1 MDKQKFGTAPVF
13 FTAISTILG
22 AIMFLRFGFA
32 VGMVGLAG
40 TIGIILI
47 GHAVTIPTAM
57 AIAEIATNQK
67 VEGGGEYYI
76 ISRSFGLVIGST
88 IGMALFMSQAIS
100 VAFYIM
106 AFTEAFKPLLDWV
119 RETYVLLPWVDT
131 LLGYPQTIGIPAL
144 LLLTLLI
151 LTKGADLGVKVLYT
165 VVATL
170 AVALLAFFLGSTEYA
185 DNHSVA
191 FFNSYSAD
199 AAATNAVLE
208 DLVADAAAE
217 AGAGPDTVYYP
228 GGEVV
233 ARAAAP
239 APAEEPL
246 PSLPALSFFTVFAII
261 FPAFTGMTAGV
272 GLSGDLRDP
281 GKSIPRGTLA
291 ATIGGMI
298 VYFFMA
304 WKLAASASPEALA
317 DTSKLVMADIAWQGW
332 WLIPLGLAAATISS
346 ALGSIL
352 VAPRTLQAIA
362 ADNIFPAT
370 GINQFLA
377 RGKGERN
384 EPYNASLV
392 TVVLAAFF
400 ILLGAL
406 DSVAEIISMFFMV
419 TYGSLCLISFLNH
432 FAADPSYRPTFRS
445 KWYVSLFGAIA
456 CFGLM
461 FFMNSTYAAAAV
473 VLIGLLYL
481 YIAYSN
487 PDKRSLA
494 LIFQGVIFQVSRR
507 IQIFLQKADKEE
519 KKSWR
524 PSVIA
529 VSDATFTRLGAFDLL
544 RWLSQKYGFG
554 TYLHYINGYLS
565 HDTSEAAAVTKQRII
580 RMAETTESRIYVDT
594 IVSPSYTSAIA
605 QIIQFPGIAGTDNN
619 LLLLEYSKQSG
630 EGLDDIIDNFKLIKS
645 VDFNIGILGLSER
658 GFGLKRTI
666 HVWITRAH
674 YQSANLMIL
683 LAYIMTGHNDW
694 KNAEI
699 RLFAVF
705 EESKMAEEEQ
715 RLYDLIETGQLPISR
730 NNIDVLLPPGRRRL
744 PQRDRP
750 QIRGGRPGDPGL
762 SGRGPQA
769 AEGGALRRL
778 RRNRERA
785 VRQRFGG
792 GEDPLS
798 SPAPARRPS
807 VAELRS
813 SAEQQP
819 IPIYIYLSRRT
830 SQTPYGS
837 ADDFARRPSVA

>member
-1 MDKQKFGTAPVF
+1 MSKQKFGTAPVF

-119 RETYVLLPWVDT
+119 RETYILLPWAER

-170 AVALLAFFLGSTEYA
+170 AFALAAFFVGTTDYA
-185 DNHSVA
+185 RENSVE

-199 AAATNAVLE
+199 AEVTAQVID
-208 DLVADAAAE
+208 DLVNEADL
-217 AGAGPDTVYYP
+217 GSGPDTAYYP
-228 GGEVV
+228 GGNVV
-233 ARAAAP
+233 ARATPPAPTAP
-239 APAEEPL
+239 ARPAL
-246 PSLPALSFFTVFAII
+246 PTLSFFTVFAII

-281 GKSIPRGTLA
+281 GRSIPRGTLA
-291 ATIGGMI
+291 ATIGGMV
-298 VYFFMA
+298 VYIFMA
-304 WKLAASASPEALA
+304 WKLAVSAPPEVLA
-317 DTSKLVMADIAWQGW
+317 DTSSLVMADIAWQGW

-370 GINQFLA
+370 GINHFLA
-377 RGKGERN
+377 RGKGEGN
-384 EPYNASLV
+384 EPYNASLI

-473 VLIGLLYL
+473 VLIGVLYL
-481 YIAYSN
+481 YISYSN

-494 LIFQGVIFQVSRR
+494 VIFQGVIFQVSRR
-507 IQIFLQKADKEE
+507 IQIFLQKAEKEE

-554 TYLHYINGYLS
+554 TYLHYTNGYLS
-565 HDTSEAAAVTKQRII
+565 HDTSTLASQTKERII
-580 RMAETTESRIYVDT
+580 RMAEATESRIYVDT

-605 QIIQFPGIAGTDNN
+605 QIIQFPGIAGTENN
-619 LLLLEYSKQSG
+619 LLLLEYSKQTG

-645 VDFNIGILGLSER
+645 VDFNIGLLGLSER

-666 HVWITRAH
+666 HVWVTRAH
-674 YQSANLMIL
+674 YESANLMIL
-683 LAYIMTGHNDW
+683 LAYIMTGHPDW
-694 KNAEI
+694 EDAEI

-705 EESKMAEEEQ
+705 EESKLAEEEQ
-715 RLYDLIETGQLPISR
+715 AMYDLIETGQLPISR
-730 NNIDVLLPPGRRRL
+730 NNIEVLCRQDNTDSRSVIARKSGDADLVILGFRDEAIKRL
-744 PQRDRP
+744 KGELFAGYEGIGNVLFVNASEEVE
-750 QIRGGRPGDPGL
+750 IR
-762 SGRGPQA
+762 
-769 AEGGALRRL
+769 
-778 RRNRERA
+778 
-785 VRQRFGG
+785 
-792 GEDPLS
+792 
-798 SPAPARRPS
+798 
-807 VAELRS
+807 
-813 SAEQQP
+813 
-819 IPIYIYLSRRT
+819 
-830 SQTPYGS
+830 
-837 ADDFARRPSVA
+837 